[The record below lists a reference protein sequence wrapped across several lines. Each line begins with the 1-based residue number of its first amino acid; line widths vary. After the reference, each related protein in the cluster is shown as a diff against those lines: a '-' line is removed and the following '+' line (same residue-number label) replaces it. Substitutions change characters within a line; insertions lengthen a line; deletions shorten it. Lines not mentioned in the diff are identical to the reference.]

1 MSGDRMWCDVMWCE
15 ESVFT
20 YDGAVDL
27 GVDGAQP
34 LQLHHGL
41 GLFPLLTAALQAPV
55 EKLHHLSHEQLHQLT
70 DHLYLWH
77 TGGRRDGQ
85 TERQTTD
92 RQTERPAAGQT
103 QRRTHLYLF
112 AAPDQTST
120 NPVDGD
126 LQVVHLTVIV
136 WCWKVVRAEA
146 AEQQSQ
152 EEVQQLRTDGRERQ
166 RRRTENLSSTMMSLI
181 IRAQNVF
188 FYNSKCNFITN

>member
-55 EKLHHLSHEQLHQLT
+55 EELHHLSHEQLHQLT

-92 RQTERPAAGQT
+92 RQTDRATCGRTDTETDTLVPVCGTRPDLYQSCGWRSAGCSSHRHRLVLRGCQSWSCWAAEPGRGSAAED
-103 QRRTHLYLF
+103 RRTGETEKKNWK
-112 AAPDQTST
+112 PD
-120 NPVDGD
+120 
-126 LQVVHLTVIV
+126 VHHDVTYYQGT
-136 WCWKVVRAEA
+136 KR
-146 AEQQSQ
+146 
-152 EEVQQLRTDGRERQ
+152 
-166 RRRTENLSSTMMSLI
+166 
-181 IRAQNVF
+181 F
-188 FYNSKCNFITN
+188 FL